1 MNPIFGP
8 LLSSMKTVVLEY
20 PESWLPALS
29 TNAGSFAQ
37 EAKMAAAMKLFE
49 VGRFSS
55 GQAAQ
60 FAGVGRQEFLLSC
73 RQWGVDTVNWDE
85 EELAREFE
93 TPLPAKA

>member
-1 MNPIFGP
+1 
-8 LLSSMKTVVLEY
+8 MKSVVLEY
-20 PESWLPALS
+20 PESLLAALS
-29 TNAGSFAQ
+29 TDSVHFAQ

-49 VGRFSS
+49 RGRFSS

-85 EELAREFE
+85 EEIAREFE

>member
-1 MNPIFGP
+1 
-8 LLSSMKTVVLEY
+8 MKSVVLEY
-20 PESWLPALS
+20 PESLLAALS
-29 TNAGSFAQ
+29 TDSVHFAQ
-37 EAKMAAAMKLFE
+37 ETKMAAAMKLFE
-49 VGRFSS
+49 RGRFSS

-85 EELAREFE
+85 EEIAREFE